1 MTQAQ
6 ITTIKSRISNI
17 LENSLAIS
25 AAQSSML
32 LPISALQGKLY
43 EASVLAEICHR
54 LNVDE
59 GFNLRLINNNSVML
73 KQKGG
78 PVNRDYP
85 YIEVYSSGLL
95 VAELWT
101 DIEFTTMSHNINGSN
116 RILTRQDYH
125 ELDIALT
132 FPNISE
138 RPSFEQIYMAVECK
152 NTKIEK
158 RIIREILGYR
168 RELSFLSNNERTFF
182 SNFPTNL
189 VPSSPSSVHMFYCSD
204 RNVLHYYNNCKIF
217 GTFLIHHTM

>member
-1 MTQAQ
+1 
-6 ITTIKSRISNI
+6 
-17 LENSLAIS
+17 
-25 AAQSSML
+25 
-32 LPISALQGKLY
+32 
-43 EASVLAEICHR
+43 
-54 LNVDE
+54 
-59 GFNLRLINNNSVML
+59 ML

-168 RELSFLSNNERTFF
+168 RELSCLSNNERTFF

-204 RNVLHYYNNCKIF
+204 RNVLHYFNNCKIF